1 MIYLDYNATTPV
13 DDQVISKMLP
23 YFATQ
28 FANAASSH
36 EMGHQAN
43 DAVEEARSMVAELVA
58 TKRGEVYFTSGATE
72 ANNLAL
78 RGILPQLLPTR
89 QRVLVGTT
97 EHRAVLDTAHRLR
110 ASGAAVEEVPVSS
123 DGLIDEDS
131 YVAMLDDRVGLVSI
145 MWANNE
151 TGVIAP
157 IARLAELAHRVG
169 AIFHCDATQ
178 AAGKVPLDL
187 RSAGVDLAS
196 LSAHK
201 LYGPKGV
208 GALYVHRGLHIEAQM
223 SGGGHERGMRSG
235 TLNVPGIVGFGEA
248 ARIAMES
255 IDGDQERL
263 RSLSSR
269 LVAELRLRIGDVRVI
284 GEGAPRLP
292 NTVNLRMVGADSEA
306 VMANAANVAISSGSA
321 CTALVPEVSHVLL
334 AMGLRPDQAEECLRF
349 SLGRYTTAQEV
360 DSAALQ
366 VADAVRRVR
375 RLTA

>member
-1 MIYLDYNATTPV
+1 
-13 DDQVISKMLP
+13 
-23 YFATQ
+23 
-28 FANAASSH
+28 
-36 EMGHQAN
+36 
-43 DAVEEARSMVAELVA
+43 
-58 TKRGEVYFTSGATE
+58 
-72 ANNLAL
+72 
-78 RGILPQLLPTR
+78 
-89 QRVLVGTT
+89 
-97 EHRAVLDTAHRLR
+97 
-110 ASGAAVEEVPVSS
+110 
-123 DGLIDEDS
+123 
-131 YVAMLDDRVGLVSI
+131 
-145 MWANNE
+145 
-151 TGVIAP
+151 
-157 IARLAELAHRVG
+157 
-169 AIFHCDATQ
+169 
-178 AAGKVPLDL
+178 
-187 RSAGVDLAS
+187 
-196 LSAHK
+196 
-201 LYGPKGV
+201 
-208 GALYVHRGLHIEAQM
+208 
-223 SGGGHERGMRSG
+223 
-235 TLNVPGIVGFGEA
+235 
-248 ARIAMES
+248 MES